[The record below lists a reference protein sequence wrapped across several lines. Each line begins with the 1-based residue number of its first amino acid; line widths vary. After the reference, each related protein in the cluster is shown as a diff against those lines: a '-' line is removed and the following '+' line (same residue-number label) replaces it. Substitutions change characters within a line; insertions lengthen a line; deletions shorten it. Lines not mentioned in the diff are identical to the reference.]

1 MAMTDTLPSPGF
13 STAPAG
19 AHPAGE
25 VRDPRRFVRPRRRW
39 FAALKALRR
48 LMRDKEDT
56 GQVFEIM
63 GALNGPTT
71 ARNFERLLAA
81 PGGGRLAYEHIE
93 LAPKL
98 MDGAWLD
105 GFAAGTVG
113 AAYRDFVRS
122 ERLSADG
129 LAAISRERR
138 GTAVDDPHPY
148 AWFGRR
154 IRDSHDIWH
163 VLTGYHRD
171 GLGEACLVAFSYGQT
186 GSMGWAVIALG
197 AALRSRRRRGRHP
210 YARAIWQG
218 YRRGKAARWLPAEDY
233 MALLAEPLEAAR
245 RRLGITPP
253 TLYDAIPPEARDVA
267 VPAG

>member
-1 MAMTDTLPSPGF
+1 MAMTETLSNPGV
-13 STAPAG
+13 STAPPATTAG
-19 AHPAGE
+19 A
-25 VRDPRRFVRPRRRW
+25 VRDPRRYMRPRRRW
-39 FAALKALRR
+39 LTAAKALRR

-71 ARNFERLLAA
+71 ARNFERLMAS
-81 PGGGRLAYEHIE
+81 PGGGRLAWEHVE

-98 MDGAWLD
+98 MDAAWLD
-105 GFAAGTVG
+105 SFAPGTVG
-113 AAYRDFVRS
+113 AAYRDFVCS
-122 ERLSADG
+122 EQLSADG

-138 GTAVDDPHPY
+138 GTAVDDAHPY

-154 IRDSHDIWH
+154 IRDTHDIWH

-197 AALRSRRRRGRHP
+197 AALRSRKGRHP
-210 YARAIWQG
+210 YAQAIWQG
-218 YRRGKAARWLPAEDY
+218 YQRGKAASWLPGEDY
-233 MALLAEPLEAAR
+233 LALLAEPLEAAR
-245 RRLGITPP
+245 QRLGITPA
-253 TLYDAIPPEARDVA
+253 TIYDAIPTDARDVA

>member
-1 MAMTDTLPSPGF
+1 MAMTETLPSGAPHAASAG
-13 STAPAG
+13 APASG
-19 AHPAGE
+19 AT
-25 VRDPRRFVRPRRRW
+25 RDPRRYVRPRRRW
-39 FAALKALRR
+39 LTALKALRR
-48 LMRDKEDT
+48 LLRDKEDT

-71 ARNFERLLAA
+71 ARNFERLLSA
-81 PGGGRLAYEHIE
+81 PGGGRLAFEHQE

-98 MDGAWLD
+98 MDDAWLD
-105 GFAAGTVG
+105 SFPAGSVG
-113 AAYRDFVRS
+113 AAYRAFVRS
-122 ERLSADG
+122 EQLSADG

-154 IRDSHDIWH
+154 IRDAHDIWH

-186 GSMGWAVIALG
+186 GSLGWAVIALG
-197 AALRSRRRRGRHP
+197 AMLRSRKRAGHP

-218 YRRGKAARWLPAEDY
+218 YRRGRAARWLPAEDY
-233 MALLAEPLEAAR
+233 EALMAEPLEAAR
-245 RRLGITPP
+245 RRLGIRPA
-253 TLYDAIPPEARDVA
+253 TLYDAIPVEARDVA
-267 VPAG
+267 VPAA